1 MIVNGSPIYE
11 DQSYNVQLIVVVR
24 GDGLWGD
31 NYGFYRIVDGAF
43 VQYAALGGSWDALEY
58 IITMSGD
65 YAIVANGEV
74 IRRISVSNL
83 QPPDVAMTNIGAGL
97 KKDTNRNQTGAI
109 NVINTREW
117 VLNYP
122 YKVDDVYR
130 WFFLQFNH
138 SQGSIISQSRFKLYG
153 CIAKQYYNTQAFNF
167 WILEPDDPNG
177 VCYVTLDDFII
188 WVGNYEQQ
196 RRRRR

>member
-11 DQSYNVQLIVVVR
+11 DQSYNVQLIVIVR

-43 VQYAALGGSWDALEY
+43 VQYASLGGSWDALEY
-58 IITMSGD
+58 FITMSGD

-83 QPPDVAMTNIGAGL
+83 QPPDVAMSNIGAGL
-97 KKDTNRNQTGAI
+97 KKDTKRNTVGAI
-109 NVINTREW
+109 NVMNTTEW

-130 WFFLQFNH
+130 WFYLQFNH
-138 SQGSIISQSRFKLYG
+138 SQGSIVSQSRFGFYG
-153 CIAKQYYNTQAFNF
+153 CIARAYSETQSSNF
-167 WILEPDDPNG
+167 WILEPNDPNG